1 MPSWAIW
8 AWNFLFQST
17 RGYQDQIAAAL
28 VFQST
33 RPARGA
39 TRPPQSWCYVEED
52 YFNPRAPRGA
62 RLWNRRFVVTAR
74 NFNPRAPRGARP
86 TLRRCWEGRTVF
98 QSTRPARGATFR
110 HKGCPAIF
118 RITSHAPRDGRDHV
132 RQSSLKAAEEFQS
145 TRPAR
150 GATTGAVRPLA
161 APWYFNP
168 RAPCGARP
176 LQSGSVA
183 RS

>member
-62 RLWNRRFVVTAR
+62 RPRVLSDLW
-74 NFNPRAPRGARP
+74 PLLGISIHAPHAGRD
-86 TLRRCWEGRTVF
+86 RC
-98 QSTRPARGATFR
+98 SPAR
-110 HKGCPAIF
+110 
-118 RITSHAPRDGRDHV
+118 S
-132 RQSSLKAAEEFQS
+132 
-145 TRPAR
+145 PAR
-150 GATTGAVRPLA
+150 R
-161 APWYFNP
+161 YFNP
-168 RAPCGARP
+168 RAPCGARLLRIVIGRRCYHFNP
-176 LQSGSVA
+176 RAPCGA
-183 RS
+183 RQRRRQDLRSASTISIHAPHAGRDALAAAIADADHGISIHAPHAGRDIINM

>member
-1 MPSWAIW
+1 MP
-8 AWNFLFQST
+8 
-17 RGYQDQIAAAL
+17 
-28 VFQST
+28 FQST

-39 TRPPQSWCYVEED
+39 TCPHGQYGRGTFYFNPRAAIRIRSRRRW

-118 RITSHAPRDGRDHV
+118 RISIHAPREGRDHV